1 MAKKRGYE
9 IAKAN
14 NLTSAEAV
22 ERLRAAG
29 IEVSGNF
36 ASVDEAQ
43 AKKILAGAA
52 APKAPAGNSTATAAG
67 KGSGTAGARGSG
79 AAAGG
84 NGKGAARKQTSA
96 ARPAAGARK
105 TAEPA
110 SAPKPEARASKK
122 AGARPAP
129 HPRTAAGPAG
139 SARPKTAEAAKPGV
153 DEAARNGKAAPAKA
167 GGTVKQEITHGAPPK
182 KLRKAPVAPAAQGK
196 RRRVII
202 DPSAAKRR
210 SFVPSGRHQRVRHKG
225 RKEATAIAE
234 RPVEAPVATNEV
246 VKVNSGVTV
255 KELSSLLGASTA
267 DIMKRLMGY
276 GEMATITQSLGDEA
290 VTTLADDMGRRVE
303 IVHAADEEEQI
314 EVVDR
319 PEDLVP
325 RAPVVTIMG
334 HVDHGKTSLLDAIR
348 ETEVT
353 ATEVG
358 GITQHIGA
366 YQVEHAGKKITFLD
380 TPGHEAFTAMR
391 ARGAKVTDVA
401 VLVVAA
407 DDGVMPQTIEAIDHS
422 RAAGVPVVVAVNKID
437 KAEANPDRVRQELSE
452 QGLIPESWGGE
463 TIFADVSAK
472 QRIGLDSLMEMILL
486 VAEVQ
491 ELKANPDAHASGVI
505 IESKL
510 DPGRGVVATVLINR
524 GTMHVGDAIVAG
536 QASGKVKA
544 MNDFKG
550 RPLKAAGPSVPVEIL
565 GFDSIPQAG
574 EYCRVV
580 EDERRARTLASQRA
594 DRLKAEMLAKRR
606 AITLDDVFAK
616 IKEGEVKDLNLIV
629 KADVAGSVE
638 ALEEALKQ
646 IKHEE
651 VKVNIIHSG
660 VGAINE
666 SDVMLAAASQAIV
679 IGFNVRPNA
688 AAKTV
693 ADLEGVDVR
702 TYGVIY
708 KVTEDV
714 QAALIGM
721 LAPKFV
727 EQELGEAE
735 VRQTFK
741 ASKLGTIAGCHVTRG
756 KATRNAQVR
765 VVREGTIV
773 WTGKLGSLK
782 RFKEDA
788 REVEE
793 GYECGI
799 LLEDFNDIKEGDILE
814 FYETKE
820 VKPS

>member
-1 MAKKRGYE
+1 MTKKRVYE
-9 IAKAN
+9 IAKESGLA
-14 NLTSAEAV
+14 TAEVV
-22 ERLRAAG
+22 ERLKRAG
-29 IEVSGNF
+29 MSVSGNF
-36 ASVDEAQ
+36 ASVDEA
-43 AKKILAGAA
+43 AARKALDGSGAPA
-52 APKAPAGNSTATAAG
+52 SKTKAPPKPAAG
-67 KGSGTAGARGSG
+67 KE
-79 AAAGG
+79 
-84 NGKGAARKQTSA
+84 
-96 ARPAAGARK
+96 PAAG
-105 TAEPA
+105 
-110 SAPKPEARASKK
+110 SKK
-122 AGARPAP
+122 AAESRPVLPDAAAKKQARVRDGAKAGASRPKQPVTNTAAAAKAAPPAARTETTRGNGGARPK
-129 HPRTAAGPAG
+129 PAG
-139 SARPKTAEAAKPGV
+139 VS
-153 DEAARNGKAAPAKA
+153 N
-167 GGTVKQEITHGAPPK
+167 PPK
-182 KLRKAPVAPAAQGK
+182 KLRKAPVPAAAQGK

-225 RKEATAIAE
+225 GRKEATAVVE
-234 RPVEAPVATNEV
+234 RPVEAPAPADHGEA

-255 KELSSLLGASTA
+255 KELASLLGSSTA
-267 DIMKRLMGY
+267 DIMKRLMSY
-276 GEMATITQSLGDEA
+276 GEMATITQSLSDEA
-290 VTTLADDMGRRVE
+290 VTTLADDIGRKVE
-303 IVHAADEEEQI
+303 IVHAADEEVQA
-314 EVVDR
+314 EVVDN

-366 YQVEHAGKKITFLD
+366 YQVEHGGKKITFLD

-422 RAAGVPVVVAVNKID
+422 KAAGVPVVVAVNKID
-437 KAEANPDRVRQELSE
+437 KPEANPDRVRQELSE
-452 QGLIPESWGGE
+452 QGLIPEDWGGD

-486 VAEVQ
+486 VSEVQ
-491 ELKANPDAHASGVI
+491 ELKANPSARASGVV

-524 GTMHVGDAIVAG
+524 GTLHVGDAIVAG

-550 RPLKAAGPSVPVEIL
+550 RPLKEAGPSVPVEIL

-574 EYCRVV
+574 EYTRVV
-580 EDERRARTLASQRA
+580 EDERRARILASQRS

-606 AITLDDVFAK
+606 AFTLDDVFAK
-616 IKEGEVKDLNLIV
+616 IKQGEVKDLNLIV

-638 ALEEALKQ
+638 ALEEALRQ
-646 IKHEE
+646 IKHEA

-693 ADLEGVDVR
+693 ADIEGIDVR

-714 QAALIGM
+714 KAALIGM
-721 LAPKFV
+721 LEPTYV
-727 EQELGEAE
+727 EEELGEAE

-741 ASKLGTIAGCHVTRG
+741 ASRLGTIAGCYVTRG
-756 KATRNAQVR
+756 KVTRNAQVR

-773 WTGKLGSLK
+773 WEGKLASLK
-782 RFKEDA
+782 RFKEDT

-793 GYECGI
+793 GYECGV
-799 LLEDFNDIKEGDILE
+799 LLEDFNDIKEGDVLE
-814 FYETKE
+814 FYQTKE
-820 VKPS
+820 VKPG

>member
-1 MAKKRGYE
+1 MAKKRVYE
-9 IAKAN
+9 IAKEN
-14 NLTSAEAV
+14 NLASADVV

-43 AKKILAGAA
+43 ARKALAGAA
-52 APKAPAGNSTATAAG
+52 PDTG
-67 KGSGTAGARGSG
+67 KVS
-79 AAAGG
+79 G
-84 NGKGAARKQTSA
+84 NGKDSGK
-96 ARPAAGARK
+96 
-105 TAEPA
+105 
-110 SAPKPEARASKK
+110 
-122 AGARPAP
+122 
-129 HPRTAAGPAG
+129 AG
-139 SARPKTAEAAKPGV
+139 SAGKAAAAKN
-153 DEAARNGKAAPAKA
+153 AKSGKAAPATAASAAKNPPADRTARKTGAKPAAKPPAAAPPAAGSVRKPDAGPAAGKETVKPKADSPKA
-167 GGTVKQEITHGAPPK
+167 GGNVKHEVTQGAPPK
-182 KLRKAPVAPAAQGK
+182 KLRKAPVAPSAQGK

-225 RKEATAIAE
+225 GRKDGAAVAE
-234 RPVEAPVATNEV
+234 RPVEALVATDEV
-246 VKVNSGVTV
+246 IKVNSGVTV

-267 DIMKRLMGY
+267 DIMKRLMSY

-290 VTTLADDMGRRVE
+290 VSTLADDMGRKVE
-303 IVHAADEEEQI
+303 IVHAADEEEQV
-314 EVVDR
+314 ENVDQ

-366 YQVEHAGKKITFLD
+366 YQVEHEGKKITFLD

-437 KAEANPDRVRQELSE
+437 KPEANPDRVRQELSE

-463 TIFADVSAK
+463 TIFVDVSAK
-472 QRIGLDSLMEMILL
+472 QRIGLDGLMEMILL

-491 ELKANPDAHASGVI
+491 ELKANPEAHASGVV

-536 QASGKVKA
+536 QAAGKVKA

-550 RPLKAAGPSVPVEIL
+550 RPLKAAGPSVPVETL

-580 EDERRARTLASQRA
+580 EDERRARALASQRA

-616 IKEGEVKDLNLIV
+616 IKEGEVKDLNLII

-638 ALEEALKQ
+638 ALEEALRQ

-679 IGFNVRPNA
+679 IGFNVRPNS

-702 TYGVIY
+702 TYGIIY

-714 QAALIGM
+714 KAALIGM
-721 LAPKFV
+721 LAPTYV
-727 EQELGEAE
+727 EEELGEAE
-735 VRQTFK
+735 VRQIFK
-741 ASKLGTIAGCHVTRG
+741 ASRLGTIAGCYVTRG

-773 WTGKLGSLK
+773 WNGKLGSLK
-782 RFKEDA
+782 RFKEDS

-799 LLEDFNDIKEGDILE
+799 LLEDFNDIKEGDVLE

>member
-1 MAKKRGYE
+1 MAKKRVYE
-9 IAKAN
+9 IAKELG
-14 NLTSAEAV
+14 LTSAEVV
-22 ERLRAAG
+22 ERLKTAG
-29 IEVSGNF
+29 MKVSGNL
-36 ASVDEAQ
+36 ASVEENDVEKVLAAMPPLSVKEPGRASVAQ
-43 AKKILAGAA
+43 PQAGA
-52 APKAPAGNSTATAAG
+52 KAVGTVTKPAKT
-67 KGSGTAGARGSG
+67 KP
-79 AAAGG
+79 
-84 NGKGAARKQTSA
+84 KGAAVAEQKGGE
-96 ARPAAGARK
+96 GA
-105 TAEPA
+105 TPSEA
-110 SAPKPEARASKK
+110 STGAKEQGEQQKGQASQSK
-122 AGARPAP
+122 A
-129 HPRTAAGPAG
+129 
-139 SARPKTAEAAKPGV
+139 
-153 DEAARNGKAAPAKA
+153 
-167 GGTVKQEITHGAPPK
+167 PK
-182 KLRKAPVAPAAQGK
+182 KLRKAPVKPAVAAAQSK

-210 SFVPSGRHQRVRHKG
+210 SFVPSGRHQRVRHKSAK
-225 RKEATAIAE
+225 KEAAAVAE
-234 RPVEAPVATNEV
+234 RPVKQAPAADAII
-246 VKVNSGVTV
+246 KVNSGVTV

-267 DIMKRLMGY
+267 DIMKRLMSY
-276 GEMATITQSLGDEA
+276 GEMATITQSLSDEA
-290 VTTLADDMGRRVE
+290 VSTLADDLGRQIE
-303 IVHAADEEEQI
+303 IVHVAEEE
-314 EVVDR
+314 EEFEAVDR

-366 YQVEHAGKKITFLD
+366 YQVEHDGKKITFLD

-407 DDGVMPQTIEAIDHS
+407 DDGVMPQTIEAIDHAK
-422 RAAGVPVVVAVNKID
+422 AAGVPVVVAVNKID
-437 KAEANPDRVRQELSE
+437 KPEANPDRVRQELSE
-452 QGLIPESWGGE
+452 RALVPEEWGGD
-463 TIFADVSAK
+463 TIFVDVSAK
-472 QRIGLDSLMEMILL
+472 QRIGLENLMEMILL
-486 VAEVQ
+486 VAELQ
-491 ELKANPDAHASGVI
+491 ELKANPKARASGVV

-524 GTMHVGDAIVAG
+524 GTMHIGDAIVAG

-544 MNDFKG
+544 MNNFKG
-550 RPLKAAGPSVPVEIL
+550 RPLKEAGPSVPVEIL

-574 EYCRVV
+574 EFCRVV
-580 EDERRARTLASQRA
+580 EDERRARLLASRRA

-606 AITLDDVFAK
+606 AFTLDDVFAK
-616 IKEGEVKDLNLIV
+616 IKEGEVKDLNLII

-638 ALEEALKQ
+638 ALEDALRQ

-651 VKVNIIHSG
+651 VKINIIHTG

-666 SDVMLAAASQAIV
+666 SDVMLAAASKAII

-702 TYGVIY
+702 TYGIIY

-714 QAALIGM
+714 KAALLGM
-721 LAPKFV
+721 LEPTYV
-727 EQELGEAE
+727 EEELGEAE
-735 VRQTFK
+735 IRKTFK
-741 ASKLGTIAGCHVTRG
+741 ASKLGTIAGCYVTRG
-756 KATRNAQVR
+756 KVTRSAQVR
-765 VVREGTIV
+765 VVRQGTIV
-773 WTGKLGSLK
+773 FDGKVASLK

-793 GYECGI
+793 GYECGV
-799 LLEDFNDIKEGDILE
+799 LLEDFNDIKEGDVLE

>member
-1 MAKKRGYE
+1 MAKKRIYE
-9 IAKAN
+9 IAREL
-14 NLTSAEAV
+14 NLASAEVAAA
-22 ERLRAAG
+22 LKAAG
-29 IEVSGNF
+29 VTVSGSL
-36 ASVDEAQ
+36 ASVDENQARKAVAAAAPAPNEAQ
-43 AKKILAGAA
+43 AAEPAGKKLPDTTTKKDAVKKEPAPPVAKKPAGEGAATAGAA
-52 APKAPAGNSTATAAG
+52 VKEAQEKNKA
-67 KGSGTAGARGSG
+67 K
-79 AAAGG
+79 
-84 NGKGAARKQTSA
+84 
-96 ARPAAGARK
+96 
-105 TAEPA
+105 
-110 SAPKPEARASKK
+110 
-122 AGARPAP
+122 
-129 HPRTAAGPAG
+129 
-139 SARPKTAEAAKPGV
+139 
-153 DEAARNGKAAPAKA
+153 
-167 GGTVKQEITHGAPPK
+167 PPK
-182 KLRKAPVAPAAQGK
+182 KLRKAPVAIPVQGK

-210 SFVPSGRHQRVRHKG
+210 SFVPSGRHQRVRHKNSKS
-225 RKEATAIAE
+225 KEATAVAE
-234 RPVEAPVATNEV
+234 RPAPEARAVDEL

-255 KELSSLLGASTA
+255 KELSQLLGSSTA

-276 GEMATITQSLGDEA
+276 GEMATITQSLSDEA
-290 VTTLADDMGRRVE
+290 VSTLADDMGRRVE
-303 IVHAADEEEQI
+303 IVHAADQEEPE

-319 PEDLVP
+319 PEDLVS

-366 YQVEHAGKKITFLD
+366 YQAEHAGKKITFLD

-407 DDGVMPQTIEAIDHS
+407 DDGVMPQTIEAIDHTK
-422 RAAGVPVVVAVNKID
+422 AAGVPVVVAVNKID
-437 KAEANPDRVRQELSE
+437 KPEAHPDRVRQELSE
-452 QGLIPESWGGE
+452 RGLIPEDWGGD

-472 QRIGLDSLMEMILL
+472 QKVGLDSLMEMILL

-491 ELKANPDAHASGVI
+491 ELKANPDARASGVV
-505 IESKL
+505 IESRL
-510 DPGRGVVATVLINR
+510 DPGRGVVATILISR
-524 GTMHVGDAIVAG
+524 GTLHVGDAIVAG

-550 RPLKAAGPSVPVEIL
+550 RPLKAAVPSVPVEIL

-580 EDERRARTLASQRA
+580 EDERRARVLAGRRS

-606 AITLDDVFAK
+606 ALSLDDVFAR

-638 ALEEALKQ
+638 ALQEALGQ

-651 VKVNIIHSG
+651 VKINVIHTG

-693 ADLEGVDVR
+693 ASLEGVDVR
-702 TYGVIY
+702 TYSVIY

-714 QAALIGM
+714 KAALLGM
-721 LAPKFV
+721 LEPTYV
-727 EQELGEAE
+727 EEELGEAE
-735 VRQTFK
+735 IRQVFK
-741 ASKLGTIAGCHVTRG
+741 ASKLGNIAGCYVTRG
-756 KATRNAQVR
+756 KITRSAQVR

-773 WTGKLGSLK
+773 WTGKLASLK
-782 RFKEDA
+782 RFKEDV
-788 REVEE
+788 REAEE

-799 LLEDFNDIKEGDILE
+799 LLEDFNDIKEGDVLE

-820 VKPS
+820 VKPG

>member
-1 MAKKRGYE
+1 MAKKRIYE
-9 IAKAN
+9 IAREFD
-14 NLTSAEAV
+14 LTSAEVTAS
-22 ERLRAAG
+22 LKAAG
-29 IEVSGNF
+29 IAVSGSL
-36 ASVDEAQ
+36 ASVDENE
-43 AKKILAGAA
+43 AKKALAAGAVQAGANMNTGA
-52 APKAPAGNSTATAAG
+52 ARQAANKTTPDTKKKRDIKKAPPQAGPAAD
-67 KGSGTAGARGSG
+67 SG
-79 AAAGG
+79 AA
-84 NGKGAARKQTSA
+84 K
-96 ARPAAGARK
+96 PAAGVGVSEEK
-105 TAEPA
+105 E
-110 SAPKPEARASKK
+110 KK
-122 AGARPAP
+122 A
-129 HPRTAAGPAG
+129 
-139 SARPKTAEAAKPGV
+139 K
-153 DEAARNGKAAPAKA
+153 
-167 GGTVKQEITHGAPPK
+167 PPK
-182 KLRKAPVAPAAQGK
+182 KLRKAPVAVPLQGK

-202 DPSAAKRR
+202 DPGAAKRR
-210 SFVPSGRHQRVRHKG
+210 SFVPSGRHQRVRHKNAKG
-225 RKEATAIAE
+225 KEATAVAE
-234 RPVEAPVATNEV
+234 RPAPETTAADEL

-255 KELSSLLGASTA
+255 KELSQLLGFSAA

-276 GEMATITQSLGDEA
+276 GEMATITQSLSDEA
-290 VTTLADDMGRRVE
+290 VSTLADDMGRRVE
-303 IVHAADEEEQI
+303 IVHAAEEAEQ
-314 EVVDR
+314 EKVVDR
-319 PEDLVP
+319 PEDLVS

-366 YQVEHAGKKITFLD
+366 YQAEHAGKKITFLD

-407 DDGVMPQTIEAIDHS
+407 DDGVMPQTIEAIDHA
-422 RAAGVPVVVAVNKID
+422 RAASVPVVVAVNKID
-437 KAEANPDRVRQELSE
+437 KPEAHPERVRQELSE
-452 QGLIPESWGGE
+452 RGLIPEDWGGD

-472 QRIGLDSLMEMILL
+472 QRIGLDNLMEMILL

-491 ELKANPDAHASGVI
+491 ELKANPDARASGVV
-505 IESKL
+505 IESRI
-510 DPGRGVVATVLINR
+510 DPGRGVVASVLVDR

-544 MNDFKG
+544 MSDFRG

-580 EDERRARTLASQRA
+580 EDERRARVLAGRRS

-606 AITLDDVFAK
+606 ALSLDDVFAR

-629 KADVAGSVE
+629 KADVAGSIE
-638 ALEEALKQ
+638 ALEEALGQ

-651 VKVNIIHSG
+651 VKINIIHKG

-714 QAALIGM
+714 RAALLGM
-721 LAPKFV
+721 LEPTFV
-727 EQELGEAE
+727 EEELGEAE
-735 VRQTFK
+735 IRQVFK
-741 ASKLGTIAGCHVTRG
+741 ASKLGNIGGCYVTRG
-756 KATRNAQVR
+756 KITRSSQVR

-773 WTGKLGSLK
+773 WTGKLASLK
-782 RFKEDA
+782 RFKEDV

-793 GYECGI
+793 GFECGV
-799 LLEDFNDIKEGDILE
+799 LLEDFNDIKEGNVLE

-820 VKPS
+820 VKPG

>member
-1 MAKKRGYE
+1 MAKKRVYE
-9 IAKAN
+9 IAKEN
-14 NLTSAEAV
+14 NLASAEVV

-29 IEVSGNF
+29 VEVSGNF
-36 ASVDEAQ
+36 ASVEETQ
-43 AKKILAGAA
+43 ARKVLAGAA
-52 APKAPAGNSTATAAG
+52 PATG
-67 KGSGTAGARGSG
+67 KVS
-79 AAAGG
+79 G
-84 NGKGAARKQTSA
+84 NGKDSGK
-96 ARPAAGARK
+96 AGGGKK
-105 TAEPA
+105 TA
-110 SAPKPEARASKK
+110 
-122 AGARPAP
+122 
-129 HPRTAAGPAG
+129 
-139 SARPKTAEAAKPGV
+139 AAKNV
-153 DEAARNGKAAPAKA
+153 KAGKAAPATAAAAAKKPAADRAARKPGAKPAAKPSAAGPPAAGSARKPGAAPAAGKESAKPKADAPKA
-167 GGTVKQEITHGAPPK
+167 GGNVKHEVTQGAPPK

-225 RKEATAIAE
+225 GRKDAAAVAE
-234 RPVEAPVATNEV
+234 RPVEAPVATDEV

-267 DIMKRLMGY
+267 DIMKRLMSY

-290 VTTLADDMGRRVE
+290 VSTLADDMGRKVE
-303 IVHAADEEEQI
+303 IVHAADEEEQV
-314 EVVDR
+314 EAVDR

-366 YQVEHAGKKITFLD
+366 YQVEHKGKRITFLD

-422 RAAGVPVVVAVNKID
+422 KAAGVPVVVAVNKID
-437 KAEANPDRVRQELSE
+437 KPEANPDRVRQELSE

-463 TIFADVSAK
+463 TIFVDVSAK

-491 ELKANPDAHASGVI
+491 ELKANSEAHASGVV

-536 QASGKVKA
+536 QAAGKVKA

-616 IKEGEVKDLNLIV
+616 IKEGEVKDLNLII

-638 ALEEALKQ
+638 ALEEALRQ
-646 IKHEE
+646 IKHAE

-679 IGFNVRPNA
+679 IGFNVRPNS

-702 TYGVIY
+702 TYGIIY

-714 QAALIGM
+714 KAALIGM
-721 LAPKFV
+721 LAPTYV
-727 EQELGEAE
+727 EEELGEAE
-735 VRQTFK
+735 VRQIFK
-741 ASKLGTIAGCHVTRG
+741 ASKLGTIAGCYVTRG

-765 VVREGTIV
+765 VVRDGTIV
-773 WTGKLGSLK
+773 WNGRLGSLK
-782 RFKEDA
+782 RFKEDS

-799 LLEDFNDIKEGDILE
+799 LLEDFNDIKEGDVLE